1 MIIFNEMLS
10 RLSGIAN
17 TVLQELSGDGTDGD
31 TVAPPNPELPQ
42 EPDVVFNNGTNEDI
56 LERLAYTEQLVVQ
69 LRDVIREKDVQ
80 LQQKDVIL
88 EEERKAADMKMTK
101 LKLQAKA
108 RLVSLNKRME
118 EMKAQGGMGSSQEP
132 QSENPQLPNVCDA
145 PPKDQMEELEMLRQ
159 KLQEKE
165 ELIVSLQTQLS
176 QSQIQA
182 EKAAQ
187 CDTPP
192 KDQMEGFEMLRQKLQ
207 EKEELIIS
215 LQTQLSDVQAEKA
228 AQLSS
233 MQEVVRE
240 KDARFESQIRLHE
253 DELLQLVTQK
263 EMETEMQKNLRT
275 LHRKLEEQEEA
286 LLGRAQVVDLLQQ
299 ELSAAEQKNQV
310 LTEQLQQLE
319 VEQNMLKF
327 LLGTERQESKS
338 LIEKM
343 ELQVAEKKLSF
354 HNVEEEMHCLLEQ
367 LEQAGQIQSE
377 LEAQCSA
384 LEQRHKIA
392 GEEKDSQILFL
403 QKSEKELQS
412 ACEALKIQNEKLL
425 QDISHQAVQSAQT
438 IQQLEDELQQKSK
451 EINQSLVE
459 PVVEKLEMASQTSR
473 PDDNSQA
480 LKVDLEENIASL
492 QKRVAELE
500 EEKCTLLL
508 YTVEL
513 EELKV
518 ENERL
523 RTQITLLEAQH
534 GSEMAGGEVTG
545 QITNDEITK
554 SSTNKS
560 PNDESRQEDNLE
572 IIVSQKHKLSVLLL
586 EMKEAQEE
594 IAFLKGQL
602 QITKP
607 NTNLISETSE
617 QKEIKQTEGEGM
629 ISEGLGQSFP
639 LMQSEACN
647 PIVIDVEGPES
658 SIPPEI
664 PVAHVANTGVEME
677 SAEETGKDALS
688 VAQDLILSQQDELK
702 RLEGQIL
709 ELESSLQKAEESY
722 EKSLGEKAE
731 EISKLAQLVEDFK
744 KNEEKNKST
753 LSALCDER
761 DQLLVQVKELCIITE
776 LKAQV
781 KQLEENLAEAEKQRI
796 SDYENKTTQE
806 SLLTEQ
812 IQSLSTES
820 KSKDLKIET
829 LQKVL
834 DEVHFQLSDQS
845 ILVTN
850 LKSELQKK
858 ESKMFDLEEHIKNT
872 SNKMEELSQNL
883 SQKELETAK
892 IDQLLLEK
900 TRVIEALQ
908 HAIEEKDQQ
917 VTEISVCMSEKMVQ
931 LNEEKFSLGEEVKA
945 LREKLS
951 VLSISEE
958 GKKEKETEEKE
969 EECSGSQ
976 HDQDGKVVSATLI
989 NNEELQSELNLLKKE
1004 SDQMKRKLHAAL
1016 INRKELIK
1024 KVTQLEKELAEV
1036 KNECKEKTLLHEGDS
1051 IKAAQQGKDEEK
1063 NAEEFVTSESRET
1076 EMSLNQKIS
1085 EKELELQNVKRDL
1098 EEKVAV
1104 EEQLQALIKEMKQ
1117 SLQDKLN
1124 LIDVLKAE
1132 ITENQTVIQ
1141 KLTTSNKDSGDG
1153 NSAAPI
1159 KETIVISTAGAES
1172 GEHWKLELE
1181 DRILN
1186 LEQEKEQLQKKLQE
1200 VLASRKVTLKK
1211 AQEKD
1216 RHHREQLKQ
1225 QKDDYNLL
1233 QERFD
1238 EQSKENESIRDQL
1251 RELEIRVRE
1260 TTDSGLVVENN
1271 TQELGTASQSLSG
1284 PISRA
1289 KEQWPPQMT
1298 SESGL
1303 HPDCVEHSGGRN
1315 DLQEEV
1321 SSVELLRAQLKELQI
1336 QKEDLEFRVSSTIND
1351 LSEKSEEAIKL
1362 QEQITKLLLEAEGL
1376 KVAAHEAEAQVTNMK
1391 LELESSQMEIK
1402 QLEHLRELQPE
1413 LDELKRLMKKKNE
1426 EVDVLH
1432 VQVRE
1437 KDEILIKVQTEIVEQ
1452 EDLIRAL
1459 HAQLEMQ
1466 AREHEEKIKHLQIEL
1481 SEIQRKPEEV
1491 EEEAKS
1497 KQQMK
1502 RKLQAALI
1510 SRKETLKESKCLKE
1524 ELSLAKN
1531 NIETLTKTL
1540 ADAESQVSAHCK
1552 EKNVLLDRLTVLQE
1566 EKERLIAEVD
1576 RSLLESQNLSS
1587 SCESLKLALEGLT
1600 EDKEKLVKDIE
1611 SLKCTHVA
1619 ENTEWQ
1625 EKHKELQKEYEIL
1638 LQSYENVSNEA
1649 ERIQHVV
1656 ETVRQEKQEL
1666 YSRLKNTEA
1675 KKKDTEKQLQEAEL
1689 EMEEMKEKMRKFAKS
1704 KQQKILELE
1713 EENDR
1718 LRAEVHPAGS
1728 ESKEPAEMPHSS
1740 PSVKEE
1746 LEDAKLKYE
1755 SLSKEFETL
1764 MSEKYSLSEEI
1775 QNLKQQLEETESK
1788 LRESIEGTKKHE
1800 IQMDSVEVAQ
1810 QAVSVGVPV
1819 PAEVEE
1825 QVSLRTNA
1833 KSEYSAPI
1841 PVEGNAMTDVSVND
1855 SISSH
1860 DEINTYIQ
1868 QIDQLTER
1876 IKELEEE
1883 KKMREEVDCSL
1894 EEKKDALLNQL
1905 EAKNGELKTL
1915 HEEVTKINLLNEKI
1929 QDELV
1934 KVTRLKETVE
1944 IEKDDLEER
1953 LMNQLA
1959 ELNGSIGN
1967 YQQDVTD
1974 AQMRNEL
1981 LESEIQNLQKCV
1993 SELQEEKRQ
2002 AVKEKNR
2009 IESEIRKEYLEKLQ
2023 SAQKGGQGSKTHT
2036 KELQELLKEK
2046 QQEIKQ
2052 LQKDCI
2058 RYQEKISGLERTVK
2072 ALEFVQSESQKDLEM
2087 VKENLAQVDE
2097 DRKKTQ
2103 AELDYCKVL
2112 LDDTQSEAARVLA
2125 DSLKVKKELQSNKEL
2140 VKSQMKQKDEDLER
2154 KLEQAEDKHMKEVK
2168 NMQEKLDALHR
2179 EKVHLE
2185 ETFGEVQVTLNKKD
2199 QEVKQLQENL
2209 NSTLAQL
2216 AAFTKSMSSLQD
2228 DRDRVIDE
2236 AKKWERKFSDA
2247 IQTKEEEIRAKEENC
2262 SVLKDHL
2269 RQMSIHM
2276 EELQINISRLEHD
2289 KQTWESKAQT
2299 EVQFQQKVSENLQ
2312 GENKGLMSQLEESK
2326 QMYSNSQNELAKLDV
2341 EVKSLRD
2348 QLTEANNSFA
2358 KCKEA
2363 KEKLEGIIKQ
2373 QETDLQNC
2381 KFNCEQLETDL
2392 QASRDLTSKL
2402 HEEISTKDQKI
2413 IALLSAKEEAVLLA
2427 ISELQQQHGKEVKA
2441 LESQLTQ
2448 KEEEKAVLEDEKK
2461 KAVDKTSQLMETM
2474 TTIKKDSKQQKAQ
2487 LDSFTKSMSSL
2498 QDDRDRILGD
2508 YRQLEE
2514 RHLSVIL
2521 EKDQLIQ
2528 EAAAE
2533 NNKLKEEIRCLWG
2546 QMDDLNSE
2554 NAKLIAEQYQRM
2566 TKDCQQRHLFEI
2578 GLQQSQ
2584 ELENEN
2590 IKLERKLKESE
2601 TLREDL
2607 KRSSDA
2613 LEEEK
2618 QILAKEVEGLKT
2630 SVSQLKCQVTT
2641 LQEGGSLGDFQAQL
2655 KDGEEEVQRL
2665 GMTLSLSQKK
2675 VTELEEE
2682 LVRVQKE
2689 AAKKVGE
2696 IEEKLKKELKHLR
2709 HDAGI
2714 MRNETETAEE
2724 RVAELAGDLVEME
2737 QRLLMVTEENK
2748 DLKAQIQ
2755 AFGKSMS
2762 SLQDSRDHANEEL
2775 QELKK
2780 KHTASLEEQQC
2791 HIGALKKEM
2800 SQLREEQILLSRERD
2815 DLVSKIASLESHVED
2830 DSSLSHLEKLSQ
2842 QLRSKDEELFHLSS
2856 QLEDSSNQ
2864 IQSFSKAMA
2873 SLQAERDHLL
2883 SELDKMRKSEEGKQW
2898 SSSQHFTSPSEIQS
2912 LKKAM
2917 SSLQNDRDRLLKELK
2932 NLQQQYLQINQENT
2946 ELRPLKDQLQECQEQ
2961 TNKYQSLQEQLKQE
2975 NLSFQQELQHLRV
2988 EKNTWEIQE
2997 KRVREQYLMALSDK
3011 EQQLS
3016 HLQSLVQE
3024 LRSTSRRPS
3033 ILSEQYQRQAS
3044 SEVAISPET
3053 SQALDSEIRLLKA
3066 QLNDSLK
3073 EVHQKEMR
3081 IQQLNSK
3088 LSQIFEEK
3096 SSLSIQLR
3104 GSTHSLRESHQRYND
3119 LLNHCT
3125 GLKKQ
3130 IQEMQLLSKET
3141 GTLPTDAAPG
3151 APQEKNEPQR
3161 ESDAMHLRELQLR
3174 FSEAQQE
3181 QCNTRQEV
3189 SHLKKLLEEERDH
3202 RLAAEE
3208 ALSAAQEEIRRL
3220 ELNEW
3225 PPAQNSGI
3233 GDCGLHEQAILIEP
3247 VSSTFRRTRS
3257 NVGWRRILRSLC
3269 CSRTRVPL
3277 LAAIYI
3283 LVLHIL
3289 VLLCFTGHL

>member
-1 MIIFNEMLS
+1 MLS

-17 TVLQELSGDGTDGD
+17 TVLQELSGDGADGD
-31 TVAPPNPELPQ
+31 IVEPPNSEPTQ
-42 EPDVVFNNGTNEDI
+42 EPDMAFNNGTNEDI
-56 LERLAYTEQLVVQ
+56 LERLAHTEQLVVQ
-69 LRDVIREKDVQ
+69 LKDVIREKDIQ
-80 LQQKDVIL
+80 LQQKEVTL

-108 RLVSLNKRME
+108 RLASLNKRME
-118 EMKAQGGMGSSQEP
+118 EMKAQGGMVSSQES
-132 QSENPQLPNVCDA
+132 QSEKQQLPSMCDP
-145 PPKDQMEELEMLRQ
+145 PPKEDQIEGLEMLKQ

-165 ELIVSLQTQLS
+165 ELISSLQTQLS
-176 QSQIQA
+176 Q
-182 EKAAQ
+182 
-187 CDTPP
+187 
-192 KDQMEGFEMLRQKLQ
+192 
-207 EKEELIIS
+207 
-215 LQTQLSDVQAEKA
+215 VQAEQA

-240 KDARFESQIRLHE
+240 KDARFESQVRLHE

-263 EMETEMQKNLRT
+263 EVETEMQQTLRT
-275 LHRKLEEQEEA
+275 LQRKLEEQEEA
-286 LLGRAQVVDLLQQ
+286 LLGRAQVVDLLQK
-299 ELSAAEQKNQV
+299 ELSVAEQKNQV
-310 LTEQLQQLE
+310 LSEQLQQLE
-319 VEQNMLKF
+319 AEQNTLKTV
-327 LLGTERQESKS
+327 LETERQESRS

-343 ELQVAEKKLSF
+343 ELEVAEKKFSLHSLD
-354 HNVEEEMHCLLEQ
+354 EEMRCLLEK
-367 LEQAGQIQSE
+367 LEQAGQTQAE
-377 LEAQCSA
+377 LESQCSA
-384 LEQRHKIA
+384 LKQKIKTA
-392 GEEKDSQILFL
+392 EEEKDSEILCL

-412 ACEALKIQNEKLL
+412 AYEMLKIQNEKLL
-425 QDISHQAVQSAQT
+425 QDINQQAIQSAQT

-451 EINQSLVE
+451 EISQSLIE
-459 PVVEKLEMASQTSR
+459 PVLQKSEIASQTS
-473 PDDNSQA
+473 DSDENIQA
-480 LKVDLEENIASL
+480 LQVELEENIASL

-508 YTVEL
+508 STVEL
-513 EELKV
+513 EELKT

-523 RTQITLLEAQH
+523 HSQVILLDAQR
-534 GSEMAGGEVTG
+534 GFEMAGGEVTV
-545 QITNDEITK
+545 QQSTTDEITK

-560 PNDESRQEDNLE
+560 TEENRQEDSLE

-607 NTNLISETSE
+607 STNLISEASTQE
-617 QKEIKQTEGEGM
+617 EIKQAEGEGM
-629 ISEGLGQSFP
+629 IHEGTEQSFP
-639 LMQSEACN
+639 SVQSEACN
-647 PIVIDVEGPES
+647 TVIIDVERTENS
-658 SIPPEI
+658 SLQSQSSMPPEI
-664 PVAHVANTGVEME
+664 PVIHIAHAGVQVELI
-677 SAEETGKDALS
+677 EETGKDSLS
-688 VAQDLILSQQDELK
+688 ASQDLILSQQEELK
-702 RLEGQIL
+702 RLEEHIL

-731 EISKLAQLVEDFK
+731 EIIKLAQLVEDFK
-744 KNEEKNKST
+744 KNEEKNKSA

-761 DQLLVQVKELCIITE
+761 DHLLVQVKELSIITE
-776 LKAQV
+776 LKEQV
-781 KQLEENLAEAEKQRI
+781 KQLEENLVEAEKQRI
-796 SDYENKTTQE
+796 SDYENKTTHE

-829 LQKVL
+829 LQKEL
-834 DEVHFQLSDQS
+834 DEVQSQLSDQGT
-845 ILVTN
+845 LVRN
-850 LKSELQKK
+850 LKSDLQKK
-858 ESKMFDLEEHIKNT
+858 ESEMLDLEEHIRN
-872 SNKMEELSQNL
+872 SLNKIEELSQTL
-883 SQKELETAK
+883 SQKELETAR

-900 TRVIEALQ
+900 TRVVETLQ
-908 HAIEEKDQQ
+908 QAIEEKDQQ
-917 VTEISVCMSEKMVQ
+917 VTEISLRMSEKMVQ
-931 LNEEKFSLGEEVKA
+931 LNEEKFSLGVEVKT

-951 VLSISEE
+951 SLSIPEE
-958 GKKEKETEEKE
+958 GKKEKEAKEKE
-969 EECSGSQ
+969 EECSILK
-976 HDQDGKVVSATLI
+976 HDEDDKVVSAPLVK
-989 NNEELQSELNLLKKE
+989 NEEFQSELNLLKKE
-1004 SDQMKRKLHAAL
+1004 SDQMKRKLQAAL
-1016 INRKELIK
+1016 INRKELMK
-1024 KVTQLEKELAEV
+1024 KVTQLEKELAQV
-1036 KNECKEKTLLHEGDS
+1036 KNESKEETPLCEWDSMEATHQDKNGKTNTVEP
-1051 IKAAQQGKDEEK
+1051 A
-1063 NAEEFVTSESRET
+1063 TSESQET
-1076 EMSLNQKIS
+1076 EISLNQKIS

-1098 EEKVAV
+1098 EEKVAA

-1117 SLQDKLN
+1117 SLQDKLS
-1124 LIDVLKAE
+1124 LIDLLKAE

-1153 NSAAPI
+1153 DSATPV
-1159 KETIVISTAGAES
+1159 KETLVISTASAES
-1172 GEHWKLELE
+1172 GEPWKLELE

-1233 QERFD
+1233 QEQFD

-1251 RELEIRVRE
+1251 RELETRVRE
-1260 TTDSGLVVENN
+1260 STNIGLAADGN
-1271 TQELGTASQSLSG
+1271 TQELDIPSQNLMGLTSK
-1284 PISRA
+1284 A
-1289 KEQWPPQMT
+1289 KEQWPSQLS
-1298 SESGL
+1298 SESVW
-1303 HPDCVEHSGGRN
+1303 HTDWVEHSGGKN
-1315 DLQEEV
+1315 DLHEED
-1321 SSVELLRAQLKELQI
+1321 SSVGLLRAQLKELQI
-1336 QKEDLEFRVSSTIND
+1336 QKEELEFRVSSTIND
-1351 LSEKSEEAIKL
+1351 LSLKSEDVINL
-1362 QEQITKLLLEAEGL
+1362 QEQITKLLLEAEDL
-1376 KVAAHEAEAQVTNMK
+1376 KVAAHEAEAQATRLK
-1391 LELESSQMEIK
+1391 LELESSQMEIRR
-1402 QLEHLRELQPE
+1402 LEHFRELQPE
-1413 LDELKRLMKKKNE
+1413 LDELKSLVDKKNE
-1426 EVDVLH
+1426 EVDLLH
-1432 VQVRE
+1432 VQVTE
-1437 KDEILIKVQTEIVEQ
+1437 KDEILVKVQTEIVEQ
-1452 EDLIRAL
+1452 EELIKAL

-1466 AREHEEKIKHLQIEL
+1466 AKEHEEKIKQLQMEL

-1497 KQQMK
+1497 KQQIQ

-1531 NIETLTKTL
+1531 NIESLTKAL
-1540 ADAESQVSAHCK
+1540 ADAESQVSVHGK
-1552 EKNVLLDRLTVLQE
+1552 ERDVLLDRLTVLQE

-1600 EDKEKLVKDIE
+1600 EDKEKLVKEIE
-1611 SLKCTHVA
+1611 SLKCTQVA

-1666 YSRLKNTEA
+1666 YGKLKNTET
-1675 KKKDTEKQLQEAEL
+1675 KKKDTEKQLQEAEQ

-1718 LRAEVHPAGS
+1718 LRAEVHPTGD
-1728 ESKEPAEMPHSS
+1728 ESKEPSEMLHSS
-1740 PSVKEE
+1740 PKLEEE
-1746 LEDAKLKYE
+1746 LEQSKLQYE
-1755 SLSKEFETL
+1755 SLSKEFEAL
-1764 MSEKYSLSEEI
+1764 MTEKKSLSEEI

-1788 LRESIEGTKKHE
+1788 QKDSVE
-1800 IQMDSVEVAQ
+1800 IFEKCKFQMDSVKVTQ
-1810 QAVSVGVPV
+1810 QAVSVSVTVPDE
-1819 PAEVEE
+1819 AEE
-1825 QVSLRTNA
+1825 QVSLKTSPS
-1833 KSEYSAPI
+1833 SEYSAPI
-1841 PVEGNAMTDVSVND
+1841 SLENNAMADVSANEGM
-1855 SISSH
+1855 SSH
-1860 DEINTYIQ
+1860 DEINAYIQ

-1883 KKMREEVDCSL
+1883 KKIREATGHSFED
-1894 EEKKDALLNQL
+1894 KKDAILNQL
-1905 EAKNGELKTL
+1905 EAKDDELKTL
-1915 HEEVTKINLLNEKI
+1915 HEEVAKTKLLNEKI
-1929 QDELV
+1929 KEELA
-1934 KVTRLKETVE
+1934 KVTKLKETVE
-1944 IEKDDLEER
+1944 VEKDDLEER

-1974 AQMRNEL
+1974 AQMKNEL
-1981 LESEIQNLQKCV
+1981 LESEIQNLQKCMC
-1993 SELQEEKRQ
+1993 ELEEEKLQ
-2002 AVKEKNR
+2002 AVNEKNR

-2023 SAQKGGQGSKTHT
+2023 SAQKGGHGSKTHT

-2046 QQEIKQ
+2046 QQEVKQ

-2072 ALEFVQSESQKDLEM
+2072 ALEFVQNESQKELEM
-2087 VKENLAQVDE
+2087 VKENLAQADE
-2097 DRKKTQ
+2097 DHKKAQ
-2103 AELDYCKVL
+2103 AELDYCRVL

-2125 DSLKVKKELQSNKEL
+2125 DSLKMKKELQSNKEL
-2140 VKSQMKQKDEDLER
+2140 VKNQMKQKDEDLER
-2154 KLEQAEDKHMKEVK
+2154 KLEQVEDKHMKEVK
-2168 NMQEKLDALHR
+2168 NMQEKLDALQR

-2185 ETFGEVQVTLNKKD
+2185 EIFGEVQVTLNKKD

-2299 EVQFQQKVSENLQ
+2299 EIQFQQKVSENLQ

-2326 QMYSNSQNELAKLDV
+2326 QMYSNSQNELAKLDA

-2348 QLTEANNSFA
+2348 LLTETNNSFA
-2358 KCKEA
+2358 KCKET
-2363 KEKLEGIIKQ
+2363 KEKLDGIIKQ
-2373 QETDLQNC
+2373 QETDIQNS
-2381 KFNCEQLETDL
+2381 KFNCEQLEADL

-2413 IALLSAKEEAVLLA
+2413 ITLLSTKEEAVLLA
-2427 ISELQQQHGKEVKA
+2427 ISELQQQHGKEVKE
-2441 LESQLTQ
+2441 LENQLTQ
-2448 KEEEKAVLEDEKK
+2448 KEEEKTALEDEKK
-2461 KAVDKTSQLMETM
+2461 KAIDKTSQLLEAMRTL
-2474 TTIKKDSKQQKAQ
+2474 KKDSKQQKAQ

-2533 NNKLKEEIRCLWG
+2533 NNKLKEEIRCFRS
-2546 QMDDLNSE
+2546 QMDDINSE
-2554 NAKLIAEQYQRM
+2554 NAKFSAELYQRISM
-2566 TKDCQQRHLFEI
+2566 KDYQQKKLLDAR
-2578 GLQQSQ
+2578 LQQNQ
-2584 ELENEN
+2584 ELEYEKS
-2590 IKLERKLKESE
+2590 KLEGKLKESE
-2601 TLREDL
+2601 AAREDL
-2607 KRSSDA
+2607 KRSCDT
-2613 LEEEK
+2613 LQEEK
-2618 QILAKEVEGLKT
+2618 QTLTKEIESLKM
-2630 SVSQLKCQVTT
+2630 SVSQLKCQVTS
-2641 LQEGGSLGDFQAQL
+2641 LQQGNSLGEFQAQL
-2655 KDGEEEVQRL
+2655 KGGEEEVQRL
-2665 GMTLSLSQKK
+2665 GITLSLSQKK

-2682 LVRVQKE
+2682 LVHVQKE

-2696 IEEKLKKELKHLR
+2696 IEEKLKKELKHLH

-2724 RVAELAGDLVEME
+2724 RVAELASDLVEME
-2737 QRLLMVTEENK
+2737 QRLFKVTEENK

-2780 KHTASLEEQQC
+2780 KHSANLDEQQC
-2791 HIGALKKEM
+2791 LIGALKKEVA
-2800 SQLREEQILLSRERD
+2800 QLREEQMLLSRERD
-2815 DLVSKIASLESHVED
+2815 DLVSKVASLESHTEN
-2830 DSSLSHLEKLSQ
+2830 DSSLSHLEKLNQ
-2842 QLRSKDEELFHLSS
+2842 QLKSKDEELFHLSS
-2856 QLEDSSNQ
+2856 QLEGSSDQ
-2864 IQSFSKAMA
+2864 IQSFSKAMV
-2873 SLQAERDHLL
+2873 SLQIERDHLL
-2883 SELDKMRKSEEGKQW
+2883 SELNKFRKSEEGKQR
-2898 SSSQHFTSPSEIQS
+2898 SSSQLFTNPSEVQS

-2932 NLQQQYLQINQENT
+2932 NLQQQYLQVNQEIS
-2946 ELRPLKDQLQECQEQ
+2946 ELRPLKTQLQEYQEQ

-2975 NLSFQQELQHLRV
+2975 NLTCQQELQHLRG
-2988 EKNTWEIQE
+2988 EKNTWEVQE

-3016 HLQSLVQE
+3016 HLQNLVQE
-3024 LRSTSRRPS
+3024 MRSLPS
-3033 ILSEQYQRQAS
+3033 QQPSALSEKFQRQAS
-3044 SEVAISPET
+3044 PETTTSPE
-3053 SQALDSEIRLLKA
+3053 SLRALDSEVELLKA

-3073 EVHQKEMR
+3073 EVHQKELR

-3104 GSTHSLRESHQRYND
+3104 GSSQSLRESHQRYND

-3125 GLKKQ
+3125 GLERQ
-3130 IQEMQLLSKET
+3130 IQELQPPSKEM
-3141 GTLPTDAAPG
+3141 GTLTTDAAPG
-3151 APQEKNEPQR
+3151 APQEKNEPHR
-3161 ESDAMHLRELQLR
+3161 EGDPVELRELQLR

-3208 ALSAAQEEIRRL
+3208 ALSEAQEEIRRL
-3220 ELNEW
+3220 ESNEW
-3225 PPAQNSGI
+3225 PLAQNSSI
-3233 GDCGLHEQAILIEP
+3233 SDSHEQMILIEP
-3247 VSSTFRRTRS
+3247 VNSSFRKTRS
-3257 NVGWRRILRSLC
+3257 SVGWRRILRSLC
-3269 CSRTRVPL
+3269 YSRTRVPL
-3277 LAAIYI
+3277 LAAVYI
-3283 LVLHIL
+3283 FMLHVL

>member
-1 MIIFNEMLS
+1 MLS

-17 TVLQELSGDGTDGD
+17 TVLQGLSGDGTDGD
-31 TVAPPNPELPQ
+31 IVEPLNPDLTQ
-42 EPDVVFNNGTNEDI
+42 EPDMAFNNGTNEDI
-56 LERLAYTEQLVVQ
+56 LERLAHTEQLVIR
-69 LRDVIREKDVQ
+69 LKDVIQEKDSQ
-80 LQQKDVIL
+80 LQQKDIIL
-88 EEERKAADMKMTK
+88 EEERKAADMKMTR

-118 EMKAQGGMGSSQEP
+118 EMKAQVGMGSSQEP
-132 QSENPQLPNVCDA
+132 QSEKLQLHDKCDS
-145 PPKDQMEELEMLRQ
+145 PPKEEKMEGFEMLKE

-165 ELIVSLQTQLS
+165 ELISSLQTQL
-176 QSQIQA
+176 
-182 EKAAQ
+182 
-187 CDTPP
+187 
-192 KDQMEGFEMLRQKLQ
+192 RQ
-207 EKEELIIS
+207 
-215 LQTQLSDVQAEKA
+215 VQAENA

-233 MQEVVRE
+233 MQEVVQE

-263 EMETEMQKNLRT
+263 EMDTEMQQNLRT

-286 LLGRAQVVDLLQQ
+286 LLGRSQVVDLLQQ
-299 ELSAAEQKNQV
+299 ELSAAEQKNEV
-310 LTEQLQQLE
+310 LSEQLQQLE
-319 VEQNMLKF
+319 TEQNTLKTV
-327 LLGTERQESKS
+327 LETERQESKS

-343 ELQVAEKKLSF
+343 ELEMAEGKQSLHSLQ
-354 HNVEEEMHCLLEQ
+354 EEMHHLLEQ
-367 LEQAGQIQSE
+367 LEQAGQIRAE
-377 LEAQCSA
+377 LESQCST
-384 LEQRHKIA
+384 LEQKHKIA
-392 GEEKDSQILFL
+392 EEEKDSQILFL

-425 QDISHQAVQSAQT
+425 QDISQQAIQSAQT
-438 IQQLEDELQQKSK
+438 IQQLQDELQQKSK

-459 PVVEKLEMASQTSR
+459 PVLQKSEMASQTSS
-473 PDDNSQA
+473 PDETSQA

-508 YTVEL
+508 STVEL
-513 EELKV
+513 EELKI

-523 RTQITLLEAQH
+523 HSQLTLLEAQR
-534 GSEMAGGEVTG
+534 GYEMIGGEVTE
-545 QITNDEITK
+545 QITIDEITK
-554 SSTNKS
+554 SSTNKCTE
-560 PNDESRQEDNLE
+560 ESRQEDNLE

-594 IAFLKGQL
+594 IALLKGQL

-607 NTNLISETSE
+607 NSNLISETSE
-617 QKEIKQTEGEGM
+617 QGEIKQAEGEGM
-629 ISEGLGQSFP
+629 IHEGTGQSFP
-639 LMQSEACN
+639 LMRSEACS
-647 PIVIDVEGPES
+647 PIVFDVKGPES
-658 SIPPEI
+658 STSQNHSSTPPQI
-664 PVAHVANTGVEME
+664 PVVHIANTEVEME
-677 SAEETGKDALS
+677 STEETGKDSLS
-688 VAQDLILSQQDELK
+688 LAQNLILFQQDELK

-722 EKSLGEKAE
+722 EKNLGEKAE
-731 EISKLAQLVEDFK
+731 EISKLTQLVEDFK

-761 DQLLVQVKELCIITE
+761 EQLLVQVKELCIIAE
-776 LKAQV
+776 LKAQI
-781 KQLEENLAEAEKQRI
+781 KQLEENLVEAEKQRI
-796 SDYENKTTQE
+796 SDYKDKSIQE
-806 SLLTEQ
+806 SLLTEE

-829 LQKVL
+829 LQKKL
-834 DEVHFQLSDQS
+834 DEVHLQLSDQS
-845 ILVTN
+845 TLLRN

-858 ESKMFDLEEHIKNT
+858 EGEMFDLEEHIKNT
-872 SNKMEELSQNL
+872 SNKMEELSQTL
-883 SQKELETAK
+883 SQKELETAR
-892 IDQLLLEK
+892 INELLLEK

-908 HAIEEKDQQ
+908 QAVEEKDQQ

-931 LNEEKFSLGEEVKA
+931 LNEEKFSLGAEVKA
-945 LREKLS
+945 LSEKLS
-951 VLSISEE
+951 LLSIPEDK
-958 GKKEKETEEKE
+958 KKEEETEEKE
-969 EECSGSQ
+969 EECSGLQ
-976 HDQDGKVVSATLI
+976 HDQDNKVVSALLI
-989 NNEELQSELNLLKKE
+989 KNEELESELNLLTKE
-1004 SDQMKRKLHAAL
+1004 SDHMKRKLYAVFVS
-1016 INRKELIK
+1016 RKELMK
-1024 KVTQLEKELAEV
+1024 KVTQLEEELAEV
-1036 KNECKEKTLLHEGDS
+1036 KNESKEKTLFCEGDGM
-1051 IKAAQQGKDEEK
+1051 AATQEGKDGEK
-1063 NAEEFVTSESRET
+1063 NTEGSVISESRET
-1076 EMSLNQKIS
+1076 EISLNQKIT
-1085 EKELELQNVKRDL
+1085 ERELELQNVKRDL
-1098 EEKVAV
+1098 EEKVAT
-1104 EEQLQALIKEMKQ
+1104 EEQLQALLNEMTQ

-1124 LIDVLKAE
+1124 LIDRLEAE

-1153 NSAAPI
+1153 DSATPI
-1159 KETIVISTAGAES
+1159 KETVVITAGAES

-1186 LEQEKEQLQKKLQE
+1186 LEQEKEQLQKKLKE
-1200 VLASRKVTLKK
+1200 VLASRKVTIKK
-1211 AQEKD
+1211 AQEKE

-1260 TTDSGLVVENN
+1260 SVDSGLILDN
-1271 TQELGTASQSLSG
+1271 TQELDIPSQSLIEPASK
-1284 PISRA
+1284 A

-1298 SESGL
+1298 SESGW
-1303 HPDCVEHSGGRN
+1303 HQDWVEHSGGRN
-1315 DLQEEV
+1315 DLQEED

-1336 QKEDLEFRVSSTIND
+1336 QKEELEFTVSSTIND
-1351 LSEKSEEAIKL
+1351 LSQKLEEAVKL
-1362 QEQITKLLLEAEGL
+1362 QEQIAKLLLEADGL
-1376 KVAAHEAEAQVTNMK
+1376 KEAAHEAEAQVTSMKQELENSQVEITK
-1391 LELESSQMEIK
+1391 LE
-1402 QLEHLRELQPE
+1402 HFRELQPE
-1413 LDELKRLMKKKNE
+1413 VEELKRLMNKKDE
-1426 EVDVLH
+1426 EVNVLH

-1437 KDEILIKVQTEIVEQ
+1437 KDEILVKVQTEIIEK

-1466 AREHEEKIKHLQIEL
+1466 AEEHEEKIKQLQIKF
-1481 SEIQRKPEEV
+1481 SEVQRKPEEV
-1491 EEEAKS
+1491 EEAVKS
-1497 KQQMK
+1497 KQQIQ

-1510 SRKETLKESKCLKE
+1510 SRKEILKENKCLKE

-1531 NIETLTKTL
+1531 NTETLTKTL
-1540 ADAESQVSAHCK
+1540 ADKESQISAHCK
-1552 EKNVLLDRLTVLQE
+1552 ERDVLLDRVTVLQE

-1600 EDKEKLVKDIE
+1600 EDKEKLVKEIE
-1611 SLKCTHVA
+1611 SLKCTYVA

-1666 YSRLKNTEA
+1666 YGKLKNTEA
-1675 KKKDTEKQLQEAEL
+1675 KKKDTEKQLHETEQ

-1718 LRAEVHPAGS
+1718 LRAEVHPVGT
-1728 ESKEPAEMPHSS
+1728 ESKEPAEMLLSS

-1746 LEDAKLKYE
+1746 REDTKLKYE

-1764 MSEKYSLSEEI
+1764 MTEKNSLSEEI

-1788 LRESIEGTKKHE
+1788 LRESIEDSKKHE
-1800 IQMDSVEVAQ
+1800 IQIDSIEVAR
-1810 QAVSVGVPV
+1810 QAVSVAVPEPV
-1819 PAEVEE
+1819 LVEVEE
-1825 QVSLRTNA
+1825 QVCLRTSAN
-1833 KSEYSAPI
+1833 SEYSAPI
-1841 PVEGNAMTDVSVND
+1841 PVEGNTTADVSAND
-1855 SISSH
+1855 NISSH

-1868 QIDQLTER
+1868 QIDQLAER

-1894 EEKKDALLNQL
+1894 EDKKDALLNQL
-1905 EAKNGELKTL
+1905 EAKDGELKTL

-1934 KVTRLKETVE
+1934 KVTKLKETVE
-1944 IEKDDLEER
+1944 VEKDDLEER

-1993 SELQEEKRQ
+1993 SELEEEKLQ

-2046 QQEIKQ
+2046 QQEVKQ

-2072 ALEFVQSESQKDLEM
+2072 ALEFVQNESQKELEM
-2087 VKENLAQVDE
+2087 VKENLTQVEE
-2097 DRKKTQ
+2097 DRKKAQ
-2103 AELDYCKVL
+2103 AELEYCKVL

-2154 KLEQAEDKHMKEVK
+2154 KLEQVEDKHMKEVK
-2168 NMQEKLDALHR
+2168 NIQEKLDALHR

-2185 ETFGEVQVTLNKKD
+2185 ETFGEVQVTLDKKD
-2199 QEVKQLQENL
+2199 QEVRQLQENL

-2228 DRDRVIDE
+2228 DRDRVIEE

-2299 EVQFQQKVSENLQ
+2299 EVQFQQKISEDLQ

-2326 QMYSNSQNELAKLDV
+2326 QMYCSSQNELAKLDA

-2358 KCKEA
+2358 KCKET
-2363 KEKLEGIIKQ
+2363 KEKLEGIVKQ
-2373 QETDLQNC
+2373 QETDLQNS
-2381 KFNCEQLETDL
+2381 KLNCEHLEADL
-2392 QASRDLTSKL
+2392 QASRDLTSRL

-2413 IALLSAKEEAVLLA
+2413 ITLLSAKEEAVLLA
-2427 ISELQQQHGKEVKA
+2427 ISELQQQHGKEVKE
-2441 LESQLTQ
+2441 LESQLVQ
-2448 KEEEKAVLEDEKK
+2448 KEEENAALEDEKK

-2474 TTIKKDSKQQKAQ
+2474 KTIKKDSKQQKAQ

-2533 NNKLKEEIRCLWG
+2533 NNKLKEEIRCLRG

-2554 NAKLIAEQYQRM
+2554 NAKLTVEQHQRI
-2566 TKDCQQRHLFEI
+2566 TKDYQQRQLLEI
-2578 GLQQSQ
+2578 RLQRSQ
-2584 ELENEN
+2584 ELENEK
-2590 IKLERKLKESE
+2590 IKLERKLKVSE
-2601 TLREDL
+2601 ASREDL

-2618 QILAKEVEGLKT
+2618 QILTEEIESLQT

-2641 LQEGGSLGDFQAQL
+2641 LQEGASLEDFQAQL
-2655 KDGEEEVQRL
+2655 KGGEEEVQRL
-2665 GMTLSLSQKK
+2665 GITLSLSQKK

-2737 QRLLMVTEENK
+2737 QRLLKVTEENK

-2762 SLQDSRDHANEEL
+2762 SLQDSRDNANEKL

-2780 KHTASLEEQQC
+2780 KHTACLEEQQC

-2800 SQLREEQILLSRERD
+2800 TQLREEQMLLSRERD
-2815 DLVSKIASLESHVED
+2815 DLVSKVASLESHAED
-2830 DSSLSHLEKLSQ
+2830 DSSLSHLEKLNQ

-2856 QLEDSSNQ
+2856 QLEGSSSQ

-2883 SELDKMRKSEEGKQW
+2883 SEMNKMRKSEEKKQW
-2898 SSSQHFTSPSEIQS
+2898 SSSQNFTSSSEIQS

-2932 NLQQQYLQINQENT
+2932 NLQQQYLQINQENI
-2946 ELRPLKDQLQECQEQ
+2946 ELRPLKSQLEEFQEQ
-2961 TNKYQSLQEQLKQE
+2961 TNKYQSLHEQLKQE
-2975 NLSFQQELQHLRV
+2975 NLSCQQELQHLRV
-2988 EKNTWEIQE
+2988 EKNNWEVQE

-3044 SEVAISPET
+3044 SEAAASPE
-3053 SQALDSEIRLLKA
+3053 SSRALDPEIRLLKA

-3073 EVHQKEMR
+3073 EVHQKELR

-3104 GSTHSLRESHQRYND
+3104 GSSHSLRENHQRYND

-3125 GLKKQ
+3125 ALKRQ

-3141 GTLPTDAAPG
+3141 VALTTDTAPG
-3151 APQEKNEPQR
+3151 APQENNEPQR
-3161 ESDAMHLRELQLR
+3161 ESHTMELKELPLR

-3181 QCNTRQEV
+3181 QCNTQQEV
-3189 SHLKKLLEEERDH
+3189 SHLRKLLEEERDH

-3208 ALSAAQEEIRRL
+3208 ALSAAREEIRRL

-3225 PPAQNSGI
+3225 SPAQNSDI
-3233 GDCGLHEQAILIEP
+3233 SDCGLHEQAILIEP
-3247 VSSTFRRTRS
+3247 VDSTFQRTRS
-3257 NVGWRRILRSLC
+3257 SVGWRRILRSFC
-3269 CSRTRVPL
+3269 YSRTRVPL

-3283 LVLHIL
+3283 IVLHIL

>member
-1 MIIFNEMLS
+1 MLS

-17 TVLQELSGDGTDGD
+17 TVLQELSGDGTDGEI
-31 TVAPPNPELPQ
+31 VGCPNPELTQ
-42 EPDVVFNNGTNEDI
+42 EPDMELNSGTNEDI
-56 LERLAYTEQLVVQ
+56 LERLAHTEQLVIQ
-69 LRDVIREKDVQ
+69 LKDVIREKDIQ

-88 EEERKAADMKMTK
+88 EEERKAADTKMTK

-108 RLVSLNKRME
+108 RLASLNKRME
-118 EMKAQGGMGSSQEP
+118 EMKAQGGIGSSQEL
-132 QSENPQLPNVCDA
+132 QSEKQQLPNKCDT
-145 PPKDQMEELEMLRQ
+145 PPKENQMEGFEMLKQ

-165 ELIVSLQTQLS
+165 ELIGILQTQLT
-176 QSQIQA
+176 QVQGDQ
-182 EKAAQ
+182 AAQ
-187 CDTPP
+187 CNTSP
-192 KDQMEGFEMLRQKLQ
+192 KDDQMEGFEMLKQKLQ
-207 EKEELIIS
+207 EKEELIS
-215 LQTQLSDVQAEKA
+215 NLQAQLSQVQAEQA

-240 KDARFESQIRLHE
+240 KDARFESQVRLHE

-263 EMETEMQKNLRT
+263 EVETEMQQNLRT

-299 ELSAAEQKNQV
+299 ELSVAEQKNQV
-310 LTEQLQQLE
+310 LSEQLQQLE
-319 VEQNMLKF
+319 AEKNTLKTV
-327 LLGTERQESKS
+327 LERERQESKN

-343 ELQVAEKKLSF
+343 ELEVAERKLSL
-354 HNVEEEMHCLLEQ
+354 HSLEEEMRCLLEQ
-367 LEQAGQIQSE
+367 LEQAGQIRAE
-377 LEAQCSA
+377 LESQCSA
-384 LEQRHKIA
+384 LEQNHKIA
-392 GEEKDSQILFL
+392 GEEKDSKILCL
-403 QKSEKELQS
+403 QKSEKELQF
-412 ACEALKIQNEKLL
+412 ACEALKAQNEKLL
-425 QDISHQAVQSAQT
+425 QDINHQSFQSAQT

-451 EINQSLVE
+451 EINQFLIE
-459 PVVEKLEMASQTSR
+459 PVLQKSEMASQTSS
-473 PDDNSQA
+473 PDENSQT

-508 YTVEL
+508 GTVEL

-523 RTQITLLEAQH
+523 HSQITLLEAQH
-534 GSEMAGGEVTG
+534 GSEMTGGEETG
-545 QITNDEITK
+545 QIISDEITK

-560 PNDESRQEDNLE
+560 SEESRQEDNLE

-607 NTNLISETSE
+607 NTNLISEVSE
-617 QKEIKQTEGEGM
+617 KGETKEREDEGM
-629 ISEGLGQSFP
+629 IHQDTGSSCP
-639 LMQSEACN
+639 SMQSEKCS
-647 PIVIDVEGPES
+647 PIVIDVEGTES
-658 SIPPEI
+658 AVPQKQSSTSLDVPLVHI
-664 PVAHVANTGVEME
+664 ANTEMEME
-677 SAEETGKDALS
+677 STKETVKDSLS
-688 VAQDLILSQQDELK
+688 ISQDLILCQQDELK
-702 RLEGQIL
+702 RLEGHVL
-709 ELESSLQKAEESY
+709 ELESSLQKAKDSY

-731 EISKLAQLVEDFK
+731 EINKLVQLVEDFK
-744 KNEEKNKST
+744 KNEEKSKST

-761 DQLLVQVKELCIITE
+761 DQLLIQVKELCIITD
-776 LKAQV
+776 LKAQI

-796 SDYENKTTQE
+796 SDYENKTSRE

-829 LQKVL
+829 LQKEL
-834 DEVHFQLSDQS
+834 DEMHLRLSDQS
-845 ILVTN
+845 TLIGN
-850 LKSELQKK
+850 LKSELLKK
-858 ESKMFDLEEHIKNT
+858 ESEMFDLEEHLRST
-872 SNKMEELSQNL
+872 SHKMEELSQIL
-883 SQKELETAK
+883 SQKELERARV
-892 IDQLLLEK
+892 DQLLLEK
-900 TRVIEALQ
+900 TKVVETLQ
-908 HAIEEKDQQ
+908 QAIEEKDQQ
-917 VTEISVCMSEKMVQ
+917 VTEISVRMSEKIVQ
-931 LNEEKFSLGEEVKA
+931 LNEEKFSLGVEVKT
-945 LREKLS
+945 LKEQLN
-951 VLSISEE
+951 VLSIPKED
-958 GKKEKETEEKE
+958 KKEKETEEKE
-969 EECSGSQ
+969 EECSGLK
-976 HDQDGKVVSATLI
+976 HDQDGKIVSSPLI
-989 NNEELQSELNLLKKE
+989 KNEELQSELNLLKKE
-1004 SDQMKRKLHAAL
+1004 SDQVKRKLQAAL
-1016 INRKELIK
+1016 INRKELMK
-1024 KVTQLEKELAEV
+1024 KVTQLEKDLAQV
-1036 KNECKEKTLLHEGDS
+1036 KNESKEETLFCEGDGV
-1051 IKAAQQGKDEEK
+1051 AATQQGKDGKTKPEES
-1063 NAEEFVTSESRET
+1063 AIPESRET
-1076 EMSLNQKIS
+1076 EIALNQKIA
-1085 EKELELQNVKRDL
+1085 EKELELQNLKRDF
-1098 EEKVAV
+1098 EEKVAA
-1104 EEQLQALIKEMKQ
+1104 EKQLQALINEMKQ
-1117 SLQDKLN
+1117 NLQDKLN
-1124 LIDVLKAE
+1124 IIDLLQAE
-1132 ITENQTVIQ
+1132 ITENQRVIQ
-1141 KLTTSNKDSGDG
+1141 NLTTCNKDSGDRD
-1153 NSAAPI
+1153 SATPI
-1159 KETIVISTAGAES
+1159 KETVISTAGAES
-1172 GEHWKLELE
+1172 GEHWKLDLE

-1260 TTDSGLVVENN
+1260 STDTGLAVNSN
-1271 TQELGTASQSLSG
+1271 TQELDTPQNLSE
-1284 PISRA
+1284 PISKT
-1289 KEQWPPQMT
+1289 KEEWPSQMT
-1298 SESGL
+1298 LE
-1303 HPDCVEHSGGRN
+1303 CKN
-1315 DLQEEV
+1315 DLQEEDN
-1321 SSVELLRAQLKELQI
+1321 SVELLRTQLKELQI
-1336 QKEDLEFRVSSTIND
+1336 QKEELEFRVSSTIND
-1351 LSEKSEEAIKL
+1351 LSQKSEESVVL
-1362 QEQITKLLLEAEGL
+1362 QEQIKKLLLEAEGL
-1376 KVAAHEAEAQVTNMK
+1376 KIATHEAETQVINLK
-1391 LELESSQMEIK
+1391 LELESSQMEITR
-1402 QLEHLRELQPE
+1402 LERFRELQPE
-1413 LDELKRLMKKKNE
+1413 LDELKSLMNQKNE

-1437 KDEILIKVQTEIVEQ
+1437 KDDILVKVQTEIVEQ
-1452 EDLIRAL
+1452 EDLIKAL
-1459 HAQLEMQ
+1459 HVQLEMQ
-1466 AREHEEKIKHLQIEL
+1466 AKEHEEKIKQLQVEL

-1497 KQQMK
+1497 KQQIQ

-1540 ADAESQVSAHCK
+1540 ADAESQISAHCK
-1552 EKNVLLDRLTVLQE
+1552 ERDVLLDKLVVLQE

-1600 EDKEKLVKDIE
+1600 EDKEKLMKEIE
-1611 SLKCTHVA
+1611 SLKCTQIA

-1649 ERIQHVV
+1649 GRIQHVV

-1666 YSRLKNTEA
+1666 YGKLKNTET
-1675 KKKDTEKQLQEAEL
+1675 KKKDIEKQLQEAEQ

-1718 LRAEVHPAGS
+1718 LRAEVHLVGS
-1728 ESKEPAEMPHSS
+1728 ESKEPVEMLHSS
-1740 PSVKEE
+1740 PSMKEE
-1746 LEDAKLKYE
+1746 LEDTKSKYE

-1764 MSEKYSLSEEI
+1764 MAEKNSLSEEI
-1775 QNLKQQLEETESK
+1775 QNLKQQLKETESK
-1788 LRESIEGTKKHE
+1788 LGKSIEDLKKYE
-1800 IQMDSVEVAQ
+1800 IQMDNIEVAQ
-1810 QAVSVGVPV
+1810 QAVSVPV
-1819 PAEVEE
+1819 PDEIEK
-1825 QVSLRTNA
+1825 QVSVRTNA
-1833 KSEYSAPI
+1833 SSDYSAPI
-1841 PVEGNAMTDVSVND
+1841 PVESSAMADTSANEG
-1855 SISSH
+1855 ISSH

-1883 KKMREEVDCSL
+1883 KMMREEKDCSL
-1894 EEKKDALLNQL
+1894 DDNKDVLLNQL
-1905 EAKNGELKTL
+1905 EAKDGELKTL

-1929 QDELV
+1929 QEDLA
-1934 KVTRLKETVE
+1934 KVTKLKEIVE
-1944 IEKDDLEER
+1944 VEKDDLEER

-1974 AQMRNEL
+1974 AQTKNEL

-1993 SELQEEKRQ
+1993 SELEEEKRQ

-2023 SAQKGGQGSKTHT
+2023 SAQKGGHGNKTHT

-2046 QQEIKQ
+2046 QQEVKQ

-2072 ALEFVQSESQKDLEM
+2072 ALEFVQNESQKELEM
-2087 VKENLAQVDE
+2087 VKENLAQVEE
-2097 DRKKTQ
+2097 DRKKVQ
-2103 AELDYCKVL
+2103 SELDYCKVL

-2125 DSLKVKKELQSNKEL
+2125 DSLKMKKELQSNKEL

-2236 AKKWERKFSDA
+2236 AKKWEKKFSDA

-2262 SVLKDHL
+2262 SILKDHL

-2289 KQTWESKAQT
+2289 RQTWESKAQT

-2326 QMYSNSQNELAKLDV
+2326 QMYSNSQNELAKLDA

-2348 QLTEANNSFA
+2348 QLTEANSSLA

-2363 KEKLEGIIKQ
+2363 KEKLEGIAKQ
-2373 QETDLQNC
+2373 QETDFQNC
-2381 KFNCEQLETDL
+2381 KFNCEQLEADL
-2392 QASRDLTSKL
+2392 QASRDLTGKL

-2413 IALLSAKEEAVLLA
+2413 ITLLSAKEEAVLLA
-2427 ISELQQQHGKEVKA
+2427 ISELQQQHGKEIKE
-2441 LESQLTQ
+2441 LESHLTQ
-2448 KEEEKAVLEDEKK
+2448 KEEEKAALEDEKK
-2461 KAVDKTSQLMETM
+2461 KAVEKTSQLMETM
-2474 TTIKKDSKQQKAQ
+2474 KTIKKDSKQQKAQ

-2508 YRQLEE
+2508 YQQLEE

-2533 NNKLKEEIRCLWG
+2533 NNKLKEEIRCLRG

-2554 NAKLIAEQYQRM
+2554 NAKLTAEQYQRI
-2566 TKDCQQRHLFEI
+2566 TKDYQQRQLLEI
-2578 GLQQSQ
+2578 RLQRSQ
-2584 ELENEN
+2584 ELENEK

-2601 TLREDL
+2601 GLREEL
-2607 KRSSDA
+2607 KKSSDA

-2618 QILAKEVEGLKT
+2618 QTLTKEIESLRT
-2630 SVSQLKCQVTT
+2630 SVSQLKCQMTA
-2641 LQEGGSLGDFQAQL
+2641 LQEGGSLGEFQAQL
-2655 KDGEEEVQRL
+2655 KGGEEEVHRL
-2665 GMTLSLSQKK
+2665 GITLSLSQKK

-2682 LVRVQKE
+2682 LARVQKE
-2689 AAKKVGE
+2689 AAKQVGE

-2724 RVAELAGDLVEME
+2724 RVAELASDLVEME
-2737 QRLLMVTEENK
+2737 QRLFKVTEENK

-2755 AFGKSMS
+2755 AFGKSMG

-2780 KHTASLEEQQC
+2780 MHTASLEEQQRLTDT
-2791 HIGALKKEM
+2791 LKEELTK
-2800 SQLREEQILLSRERD
+2800 LREDQVLLSKERD
-2815 DLVSKIASLESHVED
+2815 ELVSKVASLESCVED
-2830 DSSLSHLEKLSQ
+2830 DNSLSHLEKLNQ
-2842 QLRSKDEELFHLSS
+2842 QLRSKDDELFHLSS
-2856 QLEDSSNQ
+2856 QLESSSNQ

-2883 SELDKMRKSEEGKQW
+2883 SELDKMRKSEEGRQW
-2898 SSSQHFTSPSEIQS
+2898 SSPQHFTSPSEMS

-2917 SSLQNDRDRLLKELK
+2917 NSLQNDRDRLLKELK

-2946 ELRPLKDQLQECQEQ
+2946 ELRPLKVQLQEYQEQ
-2961 TNKYQSLQEQLKQE
+2961 TNKYLSVQEQLKQE
-2975 NLSFQQELQHLRV
+2975 NLSCQQELQHLRK
-2988 EKNTWEIQE
+2988 EKNTWEVQE
-2997 KRVREQYLMALSDK
+2997 KQVREQYLMVLSDK
-3011 EQQLS
+3011 EQQLN

-3024 LRSTSRRPS
+3024 LRSSSSRPS
-3033 ILSEQYQRQAS
+3033 VLSEQYQKQPSPEA
-3044 SEVAISPET
+3044 AISPEST
-3053 SQALDSEIRLLKA
+3053 RALDSEIGLLKT

-3073 EVHQKEMR
+3073 EVHQKELR

-3104 GSTHSLRESHQRYND
+3104 GSSQSLRESHQRYND

-3125 GLKKQ
+3125 GLKRQ
-3130 IQEMQLLSKET
+3130 IQEMQPLSKET
-3141 GTLPTDAAPG
+3141 GTLTTDAAPG
-3151 APQEKNEPQR
+3151 APQEKNEPHR
-3161 ESDAMHLRELQLR
+3161 ESDPMELRELQLR

-3225 PPAQNSGI
+3225 TPAQNSSI
-3233 GDCGLHEQAILIEP
+3233 SDCGIHEQAILIEP
-3247 VSSTFRRTRS
+3247 VNSSFRRTRS

-3269 CSRTRVPL
+3269 YSRTRVPL
-3277 LAAIYI
+3277 LAAVYI
-3283 LVLHIL
+3283 LMLHVL

>member
-1 MIIFNEMLS
+1 MLS

-17 TVLQELSGDGTDGD
+17 TVLQELSGDGADGD
-31 TVAPPNPELPQ
+31 IVEPPNSEPTQ
-42 EPDVVFNNGTNEDI
+42 EPDMALNDGTNEDI
-56 LERLAYTEQLVVQ
+56 LERLAHTEQLVVQ
-69 LRDVIREKDVQ
+69 LKDVIREKDIQ
-80 LQQKDVIL
+80 LQQKEVTL

-108 RLVSLNKRME
+108 RLASLNKRME
-118 EMKAQGGMGSSQEP
+118 EMKAQGGMVSSQEP
-132 QSENPQLPNVCDA
+132 QSEKQQLPRMCDP
-145 PPKDQMEELEMLRQ
+145 PPKEDQIEGLEMLKQ

-165 ELIVSLQTQLS
+165 ELISSLQIQLS
-176 QSQIQA
+176 Q
-182 EKAAQ
+182 
-187 CDTPP
+187 
-192 KDQMEGFEMLRQKLQ
+192 
-207 EKEELIIS
+207 
-215 LQTQLSDVQAEKA
+215 VQAEQA

-240 KDARFESQIRLHE
+240 KDARFESQVRLHE

-263 EMETEMQKNLRT
+263 EVETEMQQTLRT
-275 LHRKLEEQEEA
+275 LQRKLEEQEEA
-286 LLGRAQVVDLLQQ
+286 LLGRAQVVDLLQK
-299 ELSAAEQKNQV
+299 ELSVAEQKNQV
-310 LTEQLQQLE
+310 LSEQLQQLE
-319 VEQNMLKF
+319 VEQNTLKTV
-327 LLGTERQESKS
+327 LETERQESRN
-338 LIEKM
+338 LIEKL
-343 ELQVAEKKLSF
+343 ELEVAEKKFSLHSLD
-354 HNVEEEMHCLLEQ
+354 EETRCLLEK
-367 LEQAGQIQSE
+367 LEQADQTRAE
-377 LEAQCSA
+377 LESQCSA
-384 LEQRHKIA
+384 LEHKLKTA
-392 GEEKDSQILFL
+392 REEKDFEILCL

-412 ACEALKIQNEKLL
+412 ACETLKVQNEKLL
-425 QDISHQAVQSAQT
+425 QDINQQAFQSAQT

-451 EINQSLVE
+451 EISQSLIE
-459 PVVEKLEMASQTSR
+459 PVLQKSEMASQTSGS
-473 PDDNSQA
+473 DENSQA
-480 LKVDLEENIASL
+480 LQVELEENIASL

-508 YTVEL
+508 STVEL
-513 EELKV
+513 EELKS

-523 RTQITLLEAQH
+523 HSQVILLDAQR
-534 GSEMAGGEVTG
+534 GFEMAGGEVTV
-545 QITNDEITK
+545 QQSTTDEITK
-554 SSTNKS
+554 SCTNKS
-560 PNDESRQEDNLE
+560 TEESRQEDSLE
-572 IIVSQKHKLSVLLL
+572 IIVSQKHKLSVLLS

-607 NTNLISETSE
+607 NTNLISEAAQE
-617 QKEIKQTEGEGM
+617 EIKQAEGEGM
-629 ISEGLGQSFP
+629 IMIHEGTEGTEQSFP
-639 LMQSEACN
+639 SVQSEACSTV
-647 PIVIDVEGPES
+647 VIDVERPENS
-658 SIPPEI
+658 SLQNQSSMPPEI
-664 PVAHVANTGVEME
+664 PVVHITHVGVQVE
-677 SAEETGKDALS
+677 SVEETGKDSLS
-688 VAQDLILSQQDELK
+688 IAQDLILSLQEELK
-702 RLEGQIL
+702 RSEGHIL

-731 EISKLAQLVEDFK
+731 EISKLVQLIEDFK
-744 KNEEKNKST
+744 KNEEKNKSV

-761 DQLLVQVKELCIITE
+761 DHLLVQVKELSIITE

-781 KQLEENLAEAEKQRI
+781 KQLEENLVEAEKQRI
-796 SDYENKTTQE
+796 SDYENKTTHE

-829 LQKVL
+829 LQKEL
-834 DEVHFQLSDQS
+834 DEVQSQLSDQGT
-845 ILVTN
+845 LVRN
-850 LKSELQKK
+850 LKSDLQKK
-858 ESKMFDLEEHIKNT
+858 ESEMLDLEERIRNS
-872 SNKMEELSQNL
+872 SNKMEELSQTL
-883 SQKELETAK
+883 SQKELETAR

-900 TRVIEALQ
+900 TRVVETLQ
-908 HAIEEKDQQ
+908 QAIEEKDQQ
-917 VTEISVCMSEKMVQ
+917 VTEISLRMSEKMVQ
-931 LNEEKFSLGEEVKA
+931 LNEEKFSLGVEVKA

-951 VLSISEE
+951 SLPIPEE
-958 GKKEKETEEKE
+958 GKKEKEAKEKE
-969 EECSGSQ
+969 EECSILK
-976 HDQDGKVVSATLI
+976 HDEDDKVVSAPLVK
-989 NNEELQSELNLLKKE
+989 NEELQSELNLLKKE
-1004 SDQMKRKLHAAL
+1004 SDQMKRKLQAAL
-1016 INRKELIK
+1016 INRKELMK
-1024 KVTQLEKELAEV
+1024 KVTQLEKELAQV
-1036 KNECKEKTLLHEGDS
+1036 KNESKEETSLCELGSMEATH
-1051 IKAAQQGKDEEK
+1051 QGKDGKTNTVEP
-1063 NAEEFVTSESRET
+1063 ATSESQET
-1076 EMSLNQKIS
+1076 EISLNQKIS

-1098 EEKVAV
+1098 EEKVAA

-1117 SLQDKLN
+1117 SLQDKLS
-1124 LIDVLKAE
+1124 LIDLLKAE
-1132 ITENQTVIQ
+1132 ITENQIVIQ

-1153 NSAAPI
+1153 DSATPI
-1159 KETIVISTAGAES
+1159 KETLVISTASAES

-1238 EQSKENESIRDQL
+1238 EQSKENENIRDQL
-1251 RELEIRVRE
+1251 RELETRVRE
-1260 TTDSGLVVENN
+1260 STNIGLAADGN
-1271 TQELGTASQSLSG
+1271 TQELDIPSQNLMG
-1284 PISRA
+1284 PTSKA
-1289 KEQWPPQMT
+1289 KEQWPSQMS
-1298 SESGL
+1298 SESGW
-1303 HPDCVEHSGGRN
+1303 HTDWVEHSGGKN
-1315 DLQEEV
+1315 DLLEED
-1321 SSVELLRAQLKELQI
+1321 SSVGLLRAQLKELQI
-1336 QKEDLEFRVSSTIND
+1336 QKEELEFKVSSTIND
-1351 LSEKSEEAIKL
+1351 LSLKSEDVINL
-1362 QEQITKLLLEAEGL
+1362 QEQITKLLLEAENL
-1376 KVAAHEAEAQVTNMK
+1376 KVAAHEAEAQATRLK
-1391 LELESSQMEIK
+1391 LELESSQIEIK
-1402 QLEHLRELQPE
+1402 RLEHFRELQPE
-1413 LDELKRLMKKKNE
+1413 LDELKSLMNKKNE
-1426 EVDVLH
+1426 EIDLLH
-1432 VQVRE
+1432 VQVTE
-1437 KDEILIKVQTEIVEQ
+1437 KDEILVRVQTEIVEQ
-1452 EDLIRAL
+1452 EELIKAL

-1466 AREHEEKIKHLQIEL
+1466 AKEHEEKIKQLQVEL

-1497 KQQMK
+1497 KQQIQ

-1531 NIETLTKTL
+1531 NIETLTKAL
-1540 ADAESQVSAHCK
+1540 ADAESQVSAHGK
-1552 EKNVLLDRLTVLQE
+1552 ERDVLLDRLTVLQE

-1576 RSLLESQNLSS
+1576 RTLLESQNLNS

-1600 EDKEKLVKDIE
+1600 EDKEKLVKEIE
-1611 SLKCTHVA
+1611 SLKCTQVA

-1666 YSRLKNTEA
+1666 YGKLKNTET
-1675 KKKDTEKQLQEAEL
+1675 KKKDTEKQLQEAEQ

-1718 LRAEVHPAGS
+1718 LRAEVHPAGD
-1728 ESKEPAEMPHSS
+1728 ESKEPTEMLHSS
-1740 PSVKEE
+1740 PKLEEE
-1746 LEDAKLKYE
+1746 LEQSKLQYE
-1755 SLSKEFETL
+1755 SLSKEFEAL
-1764 MSEKYSLSEEI
+1764 MTEKKSLNEEI

-1788 LRESIEGTKKHE
+1788 LRESVE
-1800 IQMDSVEVAQ
+1800 ISDKCKFQMDSVKVAQ
-1810 QAVSVGVPV
+1810 QAVSVAVPDE
-1819 PAEVEE
+1819 AEE
-1825 QVSLRTNA
+1825 QVSLKTSPS
-1833 KSEYSAPI
+1833 SEYSVPI
-1841 PVEGNAMTDVSVND
+1841 PLENSVMADVSANEGM
-1855 SISSH
+1855 SSH

-1883 KKMREEVDCSL
+1883 KKIREAIGHSFED
-1894 EEKKDALLNQL
+1894 KKDAILNQL
-1905 EAKNGELKTL
+1905 EAKDIELKTL
-1915 HEEVTKINLLNEKI
+1915 REEVTQINLLNEKI
-1929 QDELV
+1929 QEELV
-1934 KVTRLKETVE
+1934 KVTKLKETVE
-1944 IEKDDLEER
+1944 LEKDDLEER

-1974 AQMRNEL
+1974 AQMKNEL
-1981 LESEIQNLQKCV
+1981 LESEIQNLQKCMC
-1993 SELQEEKRQ
+1993 ELEEEKRQ
-2002 AVKEKNR
+2002 AVNEKNR

-2023 SAQKGGQGSKTHT
+2023 SAQKGGHGSKTHT

-2046 QQEIKQ
+2046 QQEVKQ

-2058 RYQEKISGLERTVK
+2058 RYQEKISGLERTIK
-2072 ALEFVQSESQKDLEM
+2072 ALEFVQNESQKELEM

-2097 DRKKTQ
+2097 DRKKVQ

-2154 KLEQAEDKHMKEVK
+2154 KLEQVEDKHMKEVK
-2168 NMQEKLDALHR
+2168 NMQEKLDALQR

-2199 QEVKQLQENL
+2199 QEVRQLQENL

-2312 GENKGLMSQLEESK
+2312 GVNKGLMSQLEESK
-2326 QMYSNSQNELAKLDV
+2326 QMYSNSQNELAKLDA

-2348 QLTEANNSFA
+2348 LLTETNNSFA

-2363 KEKLEGIIKQ
+2363 KEKFEGIIKQ
-2373 QETDLQNC
+2373 QETDIQNS

-2413 IALLSAKEEAVLLA
+2413 ITLLSTKEEAVLLA
-2427 ISELQQQHGKEVKA
+2427 ISELQQQHGKEVKE
-2441 LESQLTQ
+2441 LENQLTQ
-2448 KEEEKAVLEDEKK
+2448 KEEEKAALEDEKK
-2461 KAVDKTSQLMETM
+2461 KAVDKTSQLLEAMRTL
-2474 TTIKKDSKQQKAQ
+2474 KKDSKQQKAQ

-2533 NNKLKEEIRCLWG
+2533 NNKLKEEIRCFRS
-2546 QMDDLNSE
+2546 QMDDINSE
-2554 NAKLIAEQYQRM
+2554 NAKFSAELYQRISM
-2566 TKDCQQRHLFEI
+2566 KDYQQKKLLDAR
-2578 GLQQSQ
+2578 LQQNQ
-2584 ELENEN
+2584 ELEYEKS
-2590 IKLERKLKESE
+2590 KLEGKLKESE
-2601 TLREDL
+2601 AAREDL
-2607 KRSSDA
+2607 KRSCDA
-2613 LEEEK
+2613 LQEEK
-2618 QILAKEVEGLKT
+2618 QTLTKEIENLKM

-2641 LQEGGSLGDFQAQL
+2641 LQQGSSLGEFQAQL
-2655 KDGEEEVQRL
+2655 KGGEEEVQRL
-2665 GMTLSLSQKK
+2665 GITLSLSQKK

-2682 LVRVQKE
+2682 LVHVQKE

-2696 IEEKLKKELKHLR
+2696 IEEKLKKELKHLH

-2724 RVAELAGDLVEME
+2724 RVAELASDLVEME
-2737 QRLLMVTEENK
+2737 QRLLKVTEENK

-2762 SLQDSRDHANEEL
+2762 SLQDSRDHANEAL
-2775 QELKK
+2775 QDLKK
-2780 KHTASLEEQQC
+2780 KHSANLEEQQYL
-2791 HIGALKKEM
+2791 IGALKKEVA
-2800 SQLREEQILLSRERD
+2800 QLREEQMLLSRERD
-2815 DLVSKIASLESHVED
+2815 DLVSKVASLESHTED
-2830 DSSLSHLEKLSQ
+2830 DSSLSHLEKLNQ
-2842 QLRSKDEELFHLSS
+2842 QLKSKDEELFHLSS
-2856 QLEDSSNQ
+2856 QLEGSSNQ

-2873 SLQAERDHLL
+2873 SLQVERDHLL
-2883 SELDKMRKSEEGKQW
+2883 SELDKFRKSEEGKQW
-2898 SSSQHFTSPSEIQS
+2898 SSSQHFTSPSEVQS

-2932 NLQQQYLQINQENT
+2932 NLQQQYLQVNQEIS
-2946 ELRPLKDQLQECQEQ
+2946 ELRPLKTQLQEYQEQ
-2961 TNKYQSLQEQLKQE
+2961 TNNYQSLQEQLKQE
-2975 NLSFQQELQHLRV
+2975 NLACQQELQHLKG
-2988 EKNTWEIQE
+2988 EKNTWEVQE

-3016 HLQSLVQE
+3016 HLQNLVQE
-3024 LRSTSRRPS
+3024 MRSAPS
-3033 ILSEQYQRQAS
+3033 QQPSALSEQYQRQAS
-3044 SEVAISPET
+3044 PQTTTSPE
-3053 SQALDSEIRLLKA
+3053 SLRALDSEVGLLKA

-3073 EVHQKEMR
+3073 EVHQKELR

-3104 GSTHSLRESHQRYND
+3104 GSSQSLRESHQRYND

-3125 GLKKQ
+3125 GLERQ
-3130 IQEMQLLSKET
+3130 IQELQPPSKEM
-3141 GTLPTDAAPG
+3141 GTLTTDAAPG
-3151 APQEKNEPQR
+3151 APQEKNEPHR
-3161 ESDAMHLRELQLR
+3161 EGDPMELRELQLR

-3189 SHLKKLLEEERDH
+3189 SHLKNLLEEERDH

-3208 ALSAAQEEIRRL
+3208 ALSEAQEEIRRL
-3220 ELNEW
+3220 ESNEW
-3225 PPAQNSGI
+3225 PLAQNSSI
-3233 GDCGLHEQAILIEP
+3233 SDCNSHEQMVLIEP
-3247 VSSTFRRTRS
+3247 VNSSFRKTRS

-3269 CSRTRVPL
+3269 YSRTRVPL
-3277 LAAIYI
+3277 LAAVYI
-3283 LVLHIL
+3283 FMLHVL